1 MSHHKHDHHHH
12 ECCEGESCST
22 EEQKQEHIC
31 CSHNHHEDHGCDMA
45 LHLLDI
51 ADEAWMEVLK
61 EKIKDHIRAN
71 DHKIDELAKIV
82 SEINKERWHHK
93 IAKHQICEDYEKRLH
108 TLFSTPA
115 NPKKR

>member
-1 MSHHKHDHHHH
+1 
-12 ECCEGESCST
+12 
-22 EEQKQEHIC
+22 
-31 CSHNHHEDHGCDMA
+31 MA

-61 EKIKDHIRAN
+61 EKIKEHIRAN

-82 SEINKERWHHK
+82 SEINRERWHHK
-93 IAKHQICEDYEKRLH
+93 IAKHQICEDYEKRLQS
-108 TLFSTPA
+108 LFTQTSA